1 MTTKLSNG
9 AVQLLDV
16 ITKMP
21 GHFREDYMTTAG
33 IKRAMWNRLSGELRR
48 TGNAY
53 AERTTIDRNGKQ
65 ITDFKWY
72 AGSKTTGKSR
82 ARKTSKKPPAVRR
95 GTARATTRTKTEK
108 SPTTETVKPEKLM
121 AAKPEAKTDKKF
133 SSWTPEELEMLHDL
147 WKQGLSDKQIEAK
160 IGRTSW
166 AIRGKRKTQR
176 WVAKRGDNKP
186 QKVTKTR
193 KSEEPTYKVTMH
205 EPPQPEVAEDKNNI
219 RVAADPYMRSNALT
233 PAFAGL
239 DVAITELILKAQKQN
254 YSYMR
259 KRFMDIEKRLSI
271 LEDSLSENSE
281 ADQVTINVIGEL
293 EKTLSALK
301 GNL

>member
-53 AERTTIDRNGKQ
+53 AERTTINRNGKK

-72 AGSKTTGKSR
+72 AGSKTTGKPR
-82 ARKTSKKPPAVRR
+82 ARKTSKTPPAVRR

-108 SPTTETVKPEKLM
+108 SPKTETVKPGKLM

-133 SSWTPEELEMLHDL
+133 SSWKPEELEMLHDL

-176 WVAKRGDNKP
+176 WVAKRGVKKP
-186 QKVTKTR
+186 QKVKKWESETK
-193 KSEEPTYKVTMH
+193 KSEEPTYKVTVH
-205 EPPQPEVAEDKNNI
+205 KPLQPEMDEGEAHARLTSI
-219 RVAADPYMRSNALT
+219 GLTQALT
-233 PAFAGL
+233 GL
-239 DVAITELILKAQKQN
+239 DSAITQLILKAQKQN
-254 YSYMR
+254 YGYMH
-259 KRFMDIEKRLSI
+259 KRLDDMEKRLSN
-271 LEDSLSENSE
+271 LEDSLSKNSE
-281 ADQVTINVIGEL
+281 ADQATINVIGEL